1 MMTVDEELRAMMQT
15 LTDQEA
21 EMLEQ
26 MIAAPA
32 DRLAEERVCVRV
44 MQMAQA
50 AKPIGQSS
58 VKKRRRIVI
67 YAGTAAACLA
77 AMISVVM
84 YQRTRLT
91 VPETVPAGEPAVTGT
106 AVTTEF
112 GAVTETGSGTVI
124 STDDRYTQTGIS
136 GSTGTAVTTQTA
148 ADPSEAIS
156 VIATG
161 SEERA
166 SEAGQSGQTD
176 GESGSIVSETAW
188 QTGTYASATTTA
200 FSVMTSA
207 TTYTTPVPQSDRSG
221 TEPPAGTTNVRST
234 TTWYS
239 TGTTYSATV
248 HGTLTELAD
257 TTTAA
262 SETTVRAADGVCA
275 DAPECR
281 TAALAVPCAAAF
293 IRRKKHKSLPDAS

>member
-136 GSTGTAVTTQTA
+136 GSFGTAVTTQTTA
-148 ADPSEAIS
+148 NTSEAAS
-156 VIATG
+156 VI
-161 SEERA
+161 EELFNSRF
-166 SEAGQSGQTD
+166 E
-176 GESGSIVSETAW
+176 EE
-188 QTGTYASATTTA
+188 
-200 FSVMTSA
+200 
-207 TTYTTPVPQSDRSG
+207 
-221 TEPPAGTTNVRST
+221 
-234 TTWYS
+234 
-239 TGTTYSATV
+239 
-248 HGTLTELAD
+248 
-257 TTTAA
+257 
-262 SETTVRAADGVCA
+262 
-275 DAPECR
+275 
-281 TAALAVPCAAAF
+281 
-293 IRRKKHKSLPDAS
+293 